1 MTREDA
7 KLWMNQLFIHN
18 PAVVIEGEF
27 VDKIFD
33 DFESEVCSHCAFSLD
48 ANDDEG
54 ELIYCDEIGIE
65 MSKTFGCVYFQEK
78 EKK

>member
-1 MTREDA
+1 MTREEA
-7 KLWMNQLFIHN
+7 K
-18 PAVVIEGEF
+18 
-27 VDKIFD
+27 DKWLLHIDWDSICKGID
-33 DFESEVCSHCAFSLD
+33 DVYDVLDTEICENCSYGSD